1 MTETIESRRPFEQ
14 FVLLAVAEL
23 TIEGETPVQ
32 SHRVTETIKG
42 QLDTVARDSFG
53 GVERQEVVSALG
65 SLSQDDL
72 LATKRTTSATGKGR
86 PAYDSEI
93 GVTGILEALQDAEDV
108 GPYAE
113 RLQSTV

>member
-1 MTETIESRRPFEQ
+1 MSEKIRSRRPFEQ

-32 SHRVTETIKG
+32 SHQVTETIKG
-42 QLDTVARDSFG
+42 QFDTVARDPFG

-65 SLSQDDL
+65 TLSEADL
-72 LATKRTTSATGKGR
+72 LSTERTTSATGKGR
-86 PAYDSEI
+86 PAYESKIDVE
-93 GVTGILEALQDAEDV
+93 TILAALVDAEDV

-113 RLQSTV
+113 RLQMAA

>member
-1 MTETIESRRPFEQ
+1 MEETIRSRQPFEQ

-23 TIEGETPVQ
+23 TIEDETPVQ

-42 QLDTVARDSFG
+42 QLDSVARDPFG

-65 SLSQDDL
+65 TLAQDDL
-72 LATKRTTSATGKGR
+72 LSTERTTSATGKGR
-86 PAYDSEI
+86 PAYASE
-93 GVTGILEALQDAEDV
+93 VDVETVLETLADADDV

-113 RLQSTV
+113 RLQTAV

>member
-1 MTETIESRRPFEQ
+1 MQETIRSRRPFEQ

-32 SHRVTETIKG
+32 SHRVTETIKR
-42 QLDTVARDSFG
+42 QIDSIERDQFG

-65 SLSQDDL
+65 TLSQDDL
-72 LATKRTTSATGKGR
+72 LSTERTTSATGKGR
-86 PAYDSEI
+86 PAYEATV
-93 GVTGILEALQDAEDV
+93 GVKTILQTLADADEV

-113 RLQSTV
+113 RLEATV